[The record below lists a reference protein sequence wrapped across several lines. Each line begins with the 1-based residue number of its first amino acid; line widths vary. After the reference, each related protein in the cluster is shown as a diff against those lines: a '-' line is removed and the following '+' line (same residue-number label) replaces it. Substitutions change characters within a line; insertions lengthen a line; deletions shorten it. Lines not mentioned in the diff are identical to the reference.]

1 MKIILAQGNPGET
14 YARSR
19 HNIGWML
26 LDAIAHGKGVSFK
39 AEKKFFAD
47 IASYTDNGETVILVK
62 PTTFYN
68 ETGRSARALAD
79 FYKVTPATDILVIH
93 DDLALPFGTVR
104 TRAKG
109 SDAGNNGVKS
119 LNAHLGQDYWRIRV
133 GIWNELRDQIDD
145 VKFVLGTFTGAD
157 QQIIKKDIRRYVEQ
171 SIDSFV
177 QGTLTASSQAL
188 LP

>member
-1 MKIILAQGNPGET
+1 
-14 YARSR
+14 
-19 HNIGWML
+19 
-26 LDAIAHGKGVSFK
+26 
-39 AEKKFFAD
+39 
-47 IASYTDNGETVILVK
+47 
-62 PTTFYN
+62 
-68 ETGRSARALAD
+68 
-79 FYKVTPATDILVIH
+79 VTPATDILVIH